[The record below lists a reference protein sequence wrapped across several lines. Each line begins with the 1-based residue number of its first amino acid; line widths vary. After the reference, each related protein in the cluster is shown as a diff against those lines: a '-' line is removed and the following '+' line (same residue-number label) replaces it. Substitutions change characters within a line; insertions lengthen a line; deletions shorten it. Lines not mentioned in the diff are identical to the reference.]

1 MKSIKLRLNL
11 IFSILIFVITSI
23 LGFVIIN
30 IVSNKLIDDTYK
42 NLEDIAQLQ
51 AQYIESAIRGE
62 LLYIEGLSYN
72 PIILDNKILYNEKSD
87 FLKRE
92 AKRRGFE
99 NFTFVDIDGEII
111 NEYGQEESI
120 KNYNYFEKAINGQVN
135 VSDVILNKSNK
146 QLILVYAS
154 PVRNS
159 RGVIEGIIYGEKSA
173 TISSSPIARV
183 ANFKYKNTGYSY
195 VINNSEKIVAHPN
208 EEEVFTQY
216 NKLINDNILSRET
229 GSTSYLVDNE
239 MKIIAFSPVFGTEW
253 IVITEINKK
262 EIMLEI
268 STLKNFILITV
279 FFSIVLGILITSIAS
294 KSISNPIVK
303 ISKILMEQANLNFSI
318 KDNLDISSLLKRKD
332 ELGTIVQALNKM
344 ENVVRNFILE
354 TNNRVE
360 FIEKS
365 STNLDYVISLS
376 SIGIDE
382 IGQTIEKISVGVNQ
396 QASDTEDATNSIENI
411 GNLLEISNNLIH
423 KLNSSTDT
431 INIQKIDGFN
441 IVKELLEFSEKSDL
455 ISNEIYDFVISNNK
469 NADEISNSSKMIESI
484 AEQTNL
490 LALNAA
496 IEAARAGEAGRG
508 FSVVADEIRKLAEQ
522 SNLFAVKIKNV
533 IDKLKIES
541 IYAVEK
547 MKESTNV
554 TKIQSNKINETKTK
568 FESIANILEEI
579 QNIINELNT
588 FSMNMEVDKNSVIE
602 LMENLSKIAQENA
615 VGSEETSATVEQQ
628 IKSMF
633 DISELSKELT
643 KITGELKN
651 LISKFKI

>member
-411 GNLLEISNNLIH
+411 GNLSLIH
-423 KLNSSTDT
+423 
-431 INIQKIDGFN
+431 I
-441 IVKELLEFSEKSDL
+441 
-455 ISNEIYDFVISNNK
+455 
-469 NADEISNSSKMIESI
+469 
-484 AEQTNL
+484 
-490 LALNAA
+490 
-496 IEAARAGEAGRG
+496 
-508 FSVVADEIRKLAEQ
+508 
-522 SNLFAVKIKNV
+522 
-533 IDKLKIES
+533 
-541 IYAVEK
+541 
-547 MKESTNV
+547 
-554 TKIQSNKINETKTK
+554 
-568 FESIANILEEI
+568 
-579 QNIINELNT
+579 
-588 FSMNMEVDKNSVIE
+588 
-602 LMENLSKIAQENA
+602 
-615 VGSEETSATVEQQ
+615 
-628 IKSMF
+628 
-633 DISELSKELT
+633 
-643 KITGELKN
+643 
-651 LISKFKI
+651 